1 MTNSPLLQGKN
12 ILVVDDET
20 DVLDTLVDLLA
31 DCNVQT
37 AGSFD
42 EAQQMLESRR
52 FDIVILDIMGVSG
65 YDLLQI
71 ATRKKL
77 TAVMLTAHALSPENV
92 TKSFKGGA
100 AYYIPKE
107 EMVNITTFL
116 EDILDA
122 QQKGQNTWGRWVER
136 LGSYCERHFGPNW
149 QQGDRIF
156 WDKFPFH

>member
-1 MTNSPLLQGKN
+1 MTRLPLLSDKE
-12 ILVVDDET
+12 ILVVDDEP

-31 DCNVQT
+31 DCNVMT
-37 AGSFD
+37 AGSFE
-42 EAQQMLESRR
+42 EAKQMLGSRP

-71 ATRKKL
+71 ATQKTL

-92 TKSFKGGA
+92 SKSFKEGA

-107 EMVNITTFL
+107 EMVNIATFL

-122 QQKGQNTWGRWVER
+122 QQKGQNTWGRWFER
-136 LGSYCERHFGPNW
+136 LGTYCECHFGPNW
-149 QQGDRIF
+149 QKGDQIF